1 MADNTSTNGIGY
13 GVMLGRRNIYSSVD
27 AITPENV
34 VAEVNSALKF
44 HFMNVSEMEYL
55 YWYRRGL
62 QPILQRTKERNSFVN
77 NKIVE
82 NHAEEIVT
90 FKNGFF
96 LPEPAVFVARRA
108 GAKSKVDKLNEYLY
122 RSGKHIADNQLVDWF
137 HTVGKA
143 ALYIEPTP
151 DEDVPVV
158 AYALDPRSAFVVYSL
173 RPGNAPLYAVN
184 IVKDGDIAKIDV
196 WTKEN
201 VYRLVGGAEPVQA
214 TSYPVY
220 EATAVSVVAVEE
232 NRIKH
237 IPIIEYRYNSINTA
251 AFEQVTWLLD
261 AINTIQSNRVD
272 GIEQFIQSIAVAVN
286 CQFEDDVT
294 ANKIRE
300 AGMIALKS
308 VGENKADFKILSE
321 ELNQEQTQKLVDD
334 LYDQA
339 LRICSMPTTT
349 KGGKSTSDTGVA
361 TIYRDGWEQAAGAAR
376 NTEDLFKESD
386 KLFEEIFCDILRA
399 KNLLNVKPMIDFEL
413 HFVRNETANVQSKA
427 QALNTML
434 ASGIHPILALS
445 KSGIS
450 SDPVGDYTMSEKYI
464 RMIWGDPDKA
474 DKVEE
479 QTTGQGEAKIVE
491 QDNNNGE
498 NATGGDF

>member
-1 MADNTSTNGIGY
+1 M
-13 GVMLGRRNIYSSVD
+13 
-27 AITPENV
+27 
-34 VAEVNSALKF
+34 
-44 HFMNVSEMEYL
+44 
-55 YWYRRGL
+55 
-62 QPILQRTKERNSFVN
+62 
-77 NKIVE
+77 
-82 NHAEEIVT
+82 
-90 FKNGFF
+90 
-96 LPEPAVFVARRA
+96 
-108 GAKSKVDKLNEYLY
+108 
-122 RSGKHIADNQLVDWF
+122 
-137 HTVGKA
+137 
-143 ALYIEPTP
+143 
-151 DEDVPVV
+151 
-158 AYALDPRSAFVVYSL
+158 
-173 RPGNAPLYAVN
+173 
-184 IVKDGDIAKIDV
+184 
-196 WTKEN
+196 
-201 VYRLVGGAEPVQA
+201 
-214 TSYPVY
+214 
-220 EATAVSVVAVEE
+220 
-232 NRIKH
+232 
-237 IPIIEYRYNSINTA
+237 
-251 AFEQVTWLLD
+251 
-261 AINTIQSNRVD
+261 
-272 GIEQFIQSIAVAVN
+272 
-286 CQFEDDVT
+286 T

-308 VGENKADFKILSE
+308 IGENKADFKILSE

-474 DKVEE
+474 DKAEE
-479 QTTGQGEAKIVE
+479 QTTGQGEAKIIE

-498 NATGGDF
+498 NATGGDI